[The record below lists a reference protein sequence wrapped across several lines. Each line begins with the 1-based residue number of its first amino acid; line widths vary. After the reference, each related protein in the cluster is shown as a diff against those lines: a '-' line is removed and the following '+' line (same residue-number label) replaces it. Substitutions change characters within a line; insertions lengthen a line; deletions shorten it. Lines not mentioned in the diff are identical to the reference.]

1 MKYSYK
7 IIFIF
12 ILSIIYSGFNIGI
25 LSFINDYILNQNIIN
40 LRILIIL
47 FLFLFLFLIIS
58 YSLKLAVSKINNEMI
73 YELRVKFVIRILNTK
88 MIFNDKKA
96 KILASLSKDISNIS
110 NGFMRLS
117 DAILG
122 FLFLFLS
129 FFYFLYLSFEL
140 AIFTILW
147 MISLAFVLYFCINR
161 TRAYYINS
169 RQCDDELYLNYEEL
183 LYGFKELRIDT
194 TRSTSFKKKF
204 LESAQLQKN
213 ANVKAEIFGAI
224 SGNFLNV
231 ALFFAIGVLM
241 YLSGVLDF
249 SDFKTAVTFSIAIM
263 FLRTP
268 LIISVSSIPSIL
280 LAFISLKKIKNLDLI
295 KFEDINHNNQNKILK
310 WQTIRLEN
318 INFSYKN
325 SEILKNINLEIKKDE
340 ITFLVG
346 ENGSGKSTLFLLLCG
361 FLKHK
366 SGEIFIDNKIL
377 KDEDLQ
383 NFQNTISVVFSDFYL
398 FRQIINANESELNF
412 WCDVLKLDLEIKDEK
427 IQNINLSSGQKKRAA
442 LLQILVQNKDFI
454 MLDEFTA
461 ELDPEFRKY
470 FYVNILPLL
479 KSRNIGV
486 FAISHDDRYFSIADK
501 IYIMKNGILEK
512 GEQ

>member
-1 MKYSYK
+1 MKYGYK
-7 IIFIF
+7 ISYIFV
-12 ILSIIYSGFNIGI
+12 LSLIYSMCNVGI
-25 LSFINDYILNQNIIN
+25 LAFINEYVLIQSGTNFKILVV
-40 LRILIIL
+40 L
-47 FLFLFLFLIIS
+47 FTLLLLFFVFS
-58 YSLKLAVSKINNEMI
+58 YTLKLVVSRINNEMI
-73 YELRVKFVIRILNTK
+73 YELRVKFVVRILNTK
-88 MIFNDKKA
+88 IIFNDKKA
-96 KILASLSKDISNIS
+96 KILASLSKDINNIS

-147 MISLAFVLYFCINR
+147 MIFLAFVLYYFINR
-161 TRAYYINS
+161 TRIYYINS
-169 RQCDDELYLNYEEL
+169 RQYDDELYLNYEEL

-194 TRSTSFKKKF
+194 KRSESFKEKF
-204 LESAQLQKN
+204 LGSANLQKN
-213 ANVKAEIFGAI
+213 ENIKAEIFGAI

-231 ALFFAIGVLM
+231 ALFFAIGILM
-241 YLSGVLDF
+241 YLSSALGF

-268 LIISVSSIPSIL
+268 LIISISSIPSIL
-280 LAFISLKKIKNLDLI
+280 LAFISLKKIKDLELI
-295 KFEDINHNNQNKILK
+295 KFENIKYNNQNSALK
-310 WQTIRLEN
+310 WQKITLKN

-325 SEILKNINLEIKKDE
+325 NEILKNINLEIKKSE

-361 FLKHK
+361 LLKPK
-366 SGEIFIDNKIL
+366 SGEIFIDDKIL

-383 NFQNTISVVFSDFYL
+383 NFQNTISVIFSDFYL
-398 FRQIINANESELNF
+398 FRQILNSDENQLNF
-412 WCDVLKLDLEIKDEK
+412 WCDVLKLDLEIKDQK
-427 IQNINLSSGQKKRAA
+427 IQNTNLSSGQKKRAA
-442 LLQILVQNKDFI
+442 LLQILLQNRDFI

-470 FYVNILPLL
+470 FYTNILSLL
-479 KSRNIGV
+479 KSHNIGV
-486 FAISHDDRYFSIADK
+486 FAISHDDRYFSVADK
-501 IYIMKNGILEK
+501 IYVMKNGILEK
-512 GEQ
+512 GKK